1 MHTWKFYRTGGLD
14 QVLIR
19 DGADIANLKALDQKL
34 WTALSCPT
42 KGMRFDKKTLELL
55 DTDCDGRIRVPELL
69 AAIDWLSVRLVSLDT
84 LLEGSET
91 LRLASFNTETPE
103 GHSLLASV
111 KRILTNLGK
120 DGADA
125 ISLSN
130 VTDTSKIFAET
141 RFNGDGI
148 VPADATDD
156 PVVQQAITDMIEI
169 LGPETDRSG
178 KPGVNQAK
186 VDAFFDAAEAYL
198 AWSKRAD
205 AMILPLGDKSADAF
219 AALMEVCGKLDDYF
233 TRCRMS
239 AFDARAAGALSR
251 TDDDFAALAGQELT
265 DRLPELAGFPLS
277 AIAAGRD
284 LPLLEG
290 VNPYWA
296 QAVASFKRKV
306 VDPLLG
312 ADIATLSDAQWQRM
326 KAAFEPYQAWVA
338 AKEGTEVESL
348 GVTRLTTLLSSGA
361 KAAISELIA
370 NDAALEAENAQIAEV
385 EKLLRLNA
393 FLYSLLNNFVN
404 MAHLYD
410 PKAIAIF
417 QVGTLY
423 MDARATTLCFHVD
436 DAAAHAALAA
446 ASKCCLAYCKVT
458 RQGTDE
464 TRTICATFT
473 SGFAKTLWVGRNG
486 IFYDLDGKD
495 WDATI
500 IKIIDNSISL
510 KEAFW
515 DPWHKMAGMI
525 GTQVRKM
532 LAAKQD
538 ATLATAAKKI
548 ETVPTAPQEP
558 PKKVEGAALA
568 SSAAAIGIAVGLI
581 STAIA
586 GVVSAIAGMP
596 LWKIVIGLIVL
607 LLLISGPSMI
617 LTWFRLR
624 ARDVAPIL
632 NACGWAINRNLR
644 LTLKLGRI
652 YTTEAMLPAHA
663 ERQLQDPFA
672 DDNTVRNR
680 IIMVVVLVALTM
692 ALWFAGLL
700 DSALPKSMKRVCDVQ
715 PVEAAEKALP
725 SAAPVEKVPQIHL
738 NLMRKP
744 YHHTFG
750 E

>member
-42 KGMRFDKKTLELL
+42 KGVRFDKKTLELL

-69 AAIDWLSVRLVSLDT
+69 AAVDWLSVRLVSLDT

-91 LRLASFNTETPE
+91 LRLASISTQTPE
-103 GHSLLASV
+103 GQSLLASA
-111 KRILTNLGK
+111 KRILANLGK
-120 DGADA
+120 DGAAA

-130 VTDTSKIFAET
+130 VADTSKIFAET
-141 RFNGDGI
+141 RFNGGGI

-156 PVVQQAITDMIEI
+156 AAVQQVITEI
-169 LGPETDRSG
+169 ISVLGAETDRSG

-186 VDAFFDAAEAYL
+186 VDAFFAAAEAYL

-205 AMILPLGDKSADAF
+205 ATVLPLGDKSAGAF
-219 AALMEVCGKLDDYF
+219 ATLREVRVKLDDYF

-251 TDDDFAALAGQELT
+251 ADGDFAALASQELT
-265 DRLPELAGFPLS
+265 ERLPALAGFPLS

-284 LPLLEG
+284 LPLMEG

-296 QAVASFKRKV
+296 EALTCFKREV
-306 VDPLLG
+306 VNPLLG
-312 ADIATLSDAQWQRM
+312 SDCSTLSDAQWQ
-326 KAAFEPYQAWVA
+326 KIKSIFEPYETWIA
-338 AKEGTEVESL
+338 AKVGAEVEPL
-348 GVTRLTTLLSSGA
+348 GIARLTALLSGNV
-361 KAAISELIA
+361 KAEVTALIA
-370 NDAALEAENAQIAEV
+370 KDAALEAENAQIAEV

-393 FLYSLLNNFVN
+393 FLCTLLNNFVN
-404 MAHLYD
+404 MARLYD

-436 DAAAHAALAA
+436 DAGAHAGQAA
-446 ASKCCLAYCKVT
+446 ASKCCLAYCTVT
-458 RQGTDE
+458 RPATKE

-525 GTQVRKM
+525 GAQVRKV

-538 ATLATAAKKI
+538 ATLINAAKKI
-548 ETVPTAPQEP
+548 ETVPGAPAEA
-558 PKKVEGAALA
+558 PKKAEGAALA

-596 LWKIVIGLIVL
+596 LWKIVVGLIVL

-617 LTWFRLR
+617 LTWFKLR
-624 ARDVAPIL
+624 ARDIAPIL

-652 YTTEAMLPAHA
+652 YTTEAALPPQA
-663 ERQLQDPFA
+663 ERQLNDPFA
-672 DDNTVRNR
+672 DDNSARNR
-680 IIMVVVLVALTM
+680 IIMAVILVVLTT

-700 DSALPKSMKRVCDVQ
+700 DSALPQSMKRAHGVQ
-715 PVEAAEKALP
+715 STPAVEK
-725 SAAPVEKVPQIHL
+725 SVAPVPVK
-738 NLMRKP
+738 K
-744 YHHTFG
+744 
-750 E
+750 

>member
-14 QVLIR
+14 QVLLR
-19 DGADIANLKALDQKL
+19 NGADILNLNELDQKL

-42 KGMRFDKKTLELL
+42 KGIRFDGKTLELL
-55 DTDCDGRIRVPELL
+55 DTDRDGRIRVPELL
-69 AAIDWLSVRLVSLDT
+69 AAVQWLSKRLVSLDT
-84 LLEGSET
+84 LLAGTET
-91 LRLASFNTETPE
+91 LRLASINSDTPE
-103 GHSLLASV
+103 GQSLLASA
-111 KRILTNLGK
+111 KRILVNLGK
-120 DGADA
+120 GASDA
-125 ISLSN
+125 ISLDN
-130 VTDTSKIFAET
+130 VADTSKIFAET

-148 VPADATDD
+148 VPADAADD
-156 PVVQQAITDMIEI
+156 ASTQQVIAEI
-169 LGPETDRSG
+169 IAALGAETDRSG

-186 VDAFFDAAEAYL
+186 VDAFFAAAAAYL
-198 AWSKRAD
+198 AWTQCAD
-205 AMILPLGDKSADAF
+205 AQVLPLGDKTAGAV
-219 AALMEVCGKLDDYF
+219 AALIAVRGKLDDYF
-233 TRCRMS
+233 MRCRMS

-251 TDDDFAALAGQELT
+251 TDGDFAALANQDLT
-265 DRLPELAGFPLS
+265 VSLPAIASFPLS

-290 VNPYWA
+290 VNPYWS
-296 QAVASFKRKV
+296 QALACFKRDV
-306 VDPLLG
+306 VVPLLG
-312 ADIATLSDAQWQRM
+312 TDCATLSDEEWQEL
-326 KAAFEPYQAWVA
+326 KAKLAPYEAWAA
-338 AKEGTEVESL
+338 AKAGAEVEAL
-348 GVTRLTTLLSSGA
+348 GVTRLAALLACSAQKDVSA
-361 KAAISELIA
+361 LIA
-370 NDAALEAENAQIAEV
+370 QDAALEAENAQIAEV

-393 FLYSLLNNFVN
+393 YLFTLLNNFVN
-404 MAHLYD
+404 MARLYD

-423 MDARATTLCFHVD
+423 MDARAATLCFHVED
-436 DAAAHAALAA
+436 VAAHAGQAA
-446 ASKCCLAYCKVT
+446 TSKCCLAYCTLT
-458 RQGTDE
+458 RPGTKE

-500 IKIIDNSISL
+500 VKMVDNSISL

-515 DPWHKMAGMI
+515 DPWHKMAGMV
-525 GTQVRKM
+525 GAQVRKM

-538 ATLATAAKKI
+538 ATLINAAKKI
-548 ETVPTAPQEP
+548 EMTGAAPAEA

-596 LWKIVIGLIVL
+596 VWKIVLGLIVL

-617 LTWFRLR
+617 LTWFKLR
-624 ARDVAPIL
+624 ARNVAPIL

-652 YTTEAMLPAHA
+652 YTTEALLPATA

-672 DDNTVRNR
+672 DDNSARNV
-680 IIMVVVLVALTM
+680 IIAVVILVLLVFVV
-692 ALWFAGLL
+692 WFTGLL
-700 DSALPKSMKRVCDVQ
+700 DRVLPVSLKRCVPLSQTTTNTVEMTVL
-715 PVEAAEKALP
+715 PVGK
-725 SAAPVEKVPQIHL
+725 
-738 NLMRKP
+738 
-744 YHHTFG
+744 
-750 E
+750 